1 MRPLGLTVLEK
12 LLEHGKPN
20 LAVIERIAQVSAFVD
35 PSGWDPRKRESDK
48 LFDLVASARPRIC
61 RHSEIWLLGQLVLL
75 EHGAPVRAVVPDGN
89 KNELRRRIL
98 FYSFQPAAAP

>member
-20 LAVIERIAQVSAFVD
+20 LAVIERIAQVSAFVN
-35 PSGWDPRKRESDK
+35 PRGWDPRKRESHK
-48 LFDLVASARPRIC
+48 LLDLVASTRPRIR
-61 RHSEIWLLGQLVLL
+61 RHSEIWLLGELVLL
-75 EHGAPVRAVVPDGN
+75 KHCSNIFSIVPDGN